1 MARLTILLLA
11 LSCQPVNARAQAVP
25 PPPTNPA
32 IVMLELQDVDDN
44 SVHYLKTKL
53 TEFEADSA
61 VKEVW
66 LRINSHGGS
75 VEAGFDLI
83 QAFDHYKK
91 PLTCVVDVRAWSMGM
106 SVLQGC
112 PKRLMTRRSSLMM
125 HEVLVQGMNGNQH
138 DMIDAASTTRVLTES
153 LIQLAAE
160 RLKIKAD
167 SIREKITGRQWWIDA
182 DEALDVGA
190 IDSFIDPKDIPSD
203 QLVSAPPPA
212 PSLLELLRGS

>member
-1 MARLTILLLA
+1 MARLVVSILA
-11 LSCQPVNARAQAVP
+11 LSYPPANHPAQAASA
-25 PPPTNPA
+25 NPA
-32 IVMLELQDVDDN
+32 LVMLELQDVDDN
-44 SVHYLKTKL
+44 NVNYLKTKL
-53 TEFEADSA
+53 TEFESDSN

-75 VEAGFDLI
+75 VEAGFNLI

-106 SVLQGC
+106 SVLEGC

-153 LIQLAAE
+153 LIQLAAT
-160 RLKIKAD
+160 RLKLSAND
-167 SIREKITGRQWWIDA
+167 IRAKVSGKQWWIDA
-182 DEALDVGA
+182 DEALDIGA
-190 IDSFIDPKDIPSD
+190 IDGFIEPKDVPSD
-203 QLVSAPPPA
+203 QLVSTLPPSS
-212 PSLLELLRGS
+212 SLLELLRGA